1 MLKIK
6 KIRKLNVSILGATGL
21 VGQNLVEILLRH
33 PWFNIVDLAA
43 SKKSM
48 GQNYYEKIKSDWNFS
63 NPIPNKLKKITLRDA
78 KDVNT
83 IPNNVECV
91 FSALSMPNKLDTKKL
106 ELNYAQNGFPVISNN
121 SANRDEKDI
130 PMIIPEINPEHSSV
144 IPYQQKRHNLPKT
157 GFIAVKPNCSI
168 QSYLIFIHALNQAG
182 YPINKVQVSTLQA
195 ISGAGRKGLKSKN
208 FTQNVVPFIIGEE
221 EKTVTEPLKILG
233 AVSKN
238 GIKICSKINFSAT
251 CTRVPVIEGHTAIV
265 HVNFKKDIPSI
276 NKIKTIIKEYV
287 SPIKTMNLPMS
298 PKEPIIYLENEN
310 RPQPKLDANQG
321 NGMSVS
327 IGRLSKD
334 KFFNLRFIGLSNN
347 IIRGAS
353 GGAIQMAELLT
364 KQGYIDVK

>member
-1 MLKIK
+1 MPINKSK
-6 KIRKLNVSILGATGL
+6 KLNVSILGATGL
-21 VGQNLVEILLRH
+21 VGQNLVDILHRH

-43 SKKSM
+43 SKNSM
-48 GQNYYEKIKSDWNFS
+48 GQNYYDKVKSNWNFP
-63 NPIPNKLKKITLRDA
+63 NPIPNRLKKITLRDA
-78 KDVNT
+78 EAVET
-83 IPNNVECV
+83 TPSNVECV
-91 FSALSMPNKLDTKKL
+91 FCAMSLPNELDTKKL
-106 ELNYAQNGFPVISNN
+106 EFNYARNGYPVISNN
-121 SANRDEKDI
+121 SANRNEKDI
-130 PMIIPEINPEHSSV
+130 PMIIPEINPVHSSV

-168 QSYLIFIHALNQAG
+168 QSYLIFIHVLNQAG
-182 YPINKVQVSTLQA
+182 YAINKVQVSTLQA
-195 ISGAGRKGLKSKN
+195 VSGAGRSGLESKN
-208 FTQNVVPFIIGEE
+208 FKQNVVPFIIGEE
-221 EKTVTEPLKILG
+221 EKTVNEPLKILG
-233 AVSKN
+233 AVTKN

-287 SPIKTMNLPMS
+287 SPIETMNLPMS
-298 PKEPIIYLENEN
+298 PKEPIIYLEDKN
-310 RPQPKLDANQG
+310 RPQPKLDVGQG

-353 GGAIQMAELLT
+353 GGAIQMAELLI
-364 KQGYIDVK
+364 KQGYINVQ